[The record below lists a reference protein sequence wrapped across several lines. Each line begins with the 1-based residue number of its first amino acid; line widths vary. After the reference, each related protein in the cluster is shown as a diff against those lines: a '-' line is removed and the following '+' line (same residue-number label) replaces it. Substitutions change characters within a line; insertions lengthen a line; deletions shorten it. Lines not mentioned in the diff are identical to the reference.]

1 MRLRYS
7 FIIIVIVILVSCIG
21 DDFIDNYVEPQLRIT
36 NTIDTLAAGS
46 TYILEFEFFNNVGRV
61 EESTIEWDSS
71 DESVALVNE
80 LGEIWGRQKGVTTIT
95 GRLDYDGDVVINS
108 FDLVVDSETVE
119 TPTERTGSLRT
130 TSSYTLQGNF
140 TLSESENGVILSI
153 DESYVTDDV
162 LPGLYIYLTNNPNSV
177 GDALVIQEVTVFE
190 GAHSYEVEDVELND
204 YSHVLYFCKPF
215 NVKVGDGKFDE

>member
-1 MRLRYS
+1 
-7 FIIIVIVILVSCIG
+7 
-21 DDFIDNYVEPQLRIT
+21 
-36 NTIDTLAAGS
+36 
-46 TYILEFEFFNNVGRV
+46 
-61 EESTIEWDSS
+61 
-71 DESVALVNE
+71 
-80 LGEIWGRQKGVTTIT
+80 
-95 GRLDYDGDVVINS
+95 
-108 FDLVVDSETVE
+108 VVDSETVE

-177 GDALVIQEVTVFE
+177 ADALVIQEVTVFE
-190 GAHSYEVEDVELND
+190 GAHSYEVEDVGLND

>member
-177 GDALVIQEVTVFE
+177 ADALVIQEVTVFE
-190 GAHSYEVEDVELND
+190 GAHSYEVEDVGLND